1 TTTVVSGTPASP
13 ETTVVTSSPTVVT
26 TTVKAPATTTL
37 ETTAQS
43 EGTTASKET
52 TVLTQTTPGV
62 QVTSGP
68 VTGSTTAIAE
78 TSTVVSGTPASPET
92 TVVTSSP
99 TVVTTTVKAPAT
111 TTLETTAQSE
121 GTTAS
126 KETTVLTQ
134 TTPGCYPQCP
144 QSKPFFD
151 EDDMKHTSKSGN
163 HCCYIQSNGCHPIVE
178 TTTVVSGTPASPE
191 TTVVTSSPTVVT
203 TTVKAPATTTLE
215 TTAQSEGTTA
225 SKETTVLTQTT
236 PDVCSYCNASCQVNN
251 GETWN
256 INNCT
261 AATCINGTV
270 IEKPTV
276 CPTVQP
282 QVCANGRPA
291 TKIYDDSGCCY
302 RLECP
307 CVCNVWS
314 NSHYLTFDGLQYDF
328 KKNCTYYLVKEI
340 HTKYNLTITVKYDCA
355 DSNSSF
361 CPRTL
366 TVIYGSNT
374 VVFSQLETSLMNFRV
389 HVNEKRRY
397 PAYSNSILSLTGT
410 DLVVELEIPEISTVV
425 TYTDSSLRIKLPYDL
440 FSGNT
445 EGQCGT
451 CDNLKPN
458 DCRAL
463 NGLWYPSCDAEI
475 CKILISS
482 SMSIHCPIFFDH
494 AYKTP
499 AIVSQ
504 TITIQTCCLCSS
516 LFEPCH
522 RHVPFL
528 SYLKTCTTD
537 NCYGGNDTCSSLEAY
552 ATECAKAG
560 VCIDWRNATGGQCKH
575 TCPSDKVY
583 VACGSPVEP
592 TCNESS
598 SMEGCFCSN
607 GTTLFDPVYK
617 TCLPHCDCVGPDG
630 SPKQPGETW
639 TSGCSIC
646 ECDSDSMS
654 TQCQPVTCPTVP
666 SPTCSEPGQ
675 KLANQTVGC
684 CTEQKC
690 ECDVNLCPSPITCKL
705 GFQLNVTSG
714 VCCQTY
720 TCVPKGVCVYNQTE
734 YQPGSKVVTKPCQN
748 CYCSQDVDPVT
759 KLNVIKCSPVVCNTN
774 CSKGYEYKTEAVSC
788 CGTCVQKSCIL
799 TAPDNKTHVI
809 EVNDTYVPPDD
820 KCVQYTCENVNGH
833 LITKETKTSCPPYN
847 PLDCEPGTETTDQN
861 GCCKSCKVRSV
872 CEVRSEETVIEVN
885 GCKSTALNLT
895 YCSGHCGSSSRYSSA
910 ANQIVH
916 DCECCQE
923 TKTIQ
928 KDTELFCDD
937 GSVVKHAYVAV
948 ESCQCIASQC
958 VTPTP
963 KAQRRRR

>member
-1 TTTVVSGTPASP
+1 
-13 ETTVVTSSPTVVT
+13 
-26 TTVKAPATTTL
+26 
-37 ETTAQS
+37 
-43 EGTTASKET
+43 
-52 TVLTQTTPGV
+52 
-62 QVTSGP
+62 
-68 VTGSTTAIAE
+68 
-78 TSTVVSGTPASPET
+78 
-92 TVVTSSP
+92 
-99 TVVTTTVKAPAT
+99 
-111 TTLETTAQSE
+111 
-121 GTTAS
+121 
-126 KETTVLTQ
+126 
-134 TTPGCYPQCP
+134 
-144 QSKPFFD
+144 
-151 EDDMKHTSKSGN
+151 
-163 HCCYIQSNGCHPIVE
+163 
-178 TTTVVSGTPASPE
+178 
-191 TTVVTSSPTVVT
+191 
-203 TTVKAPATTTLE
+203 
-215 TTAQSEGTTA
+215 
-225 SKETTVLTQTT
+225 
-236 PDVCSYCNASCQVNN
+236 N

-282 QVCANGRPA
+282 Q
-291 TKIYDDSGCCY
+291 
-302 RLECP
+302 
-307 CVCNVWS
+307 
-314 NSHYLTFDGLQYDF
+314 
-328 KKNCTYYLVKEI
+328 
-340 HTKYNLTITVKYDCA
+340 
-355 DSNSSF
+355 
-361 CPRTL
+361 
-366 TVIYGSNT
+366 
-374 VVFSQLETSLMNFRV
+374 V

-463 NGLWYPSCDAEI
+463 N
-475 CKILISS
+475 
-482 SMSIHCPIFFDH
+482 
-494 AYKTP
+494 
-499 AIVSQ
+499 
-504 TITIQTCCLCSS
+504 
-516 LFEPCH
+516 
-522 RHVPFL
+522 
-528 SYLKTCTTD
+528 
-537 NCYGGNDTCSSLEAY
+537 
-552 ATECAKAG
+552 
-560 VCIDWRNATGGQCKH
+560 
-575 TCPSDKVY
+575 
-583 VACGSPVEP
+583 
-592 TCNESS
+592 
-598 SMEGCFCSN
+598 
-607 GTTLFDPVYK
+607 
-617 TCLPHCDCVGPDG
+617 
-630 SPKQPGETW
+630 
-639 TSGCSIC
+639 
-646 ECDSDSMS
+646 
-654 TQCQPVTCPTVP
+654 
-666 SPTCSEPGQ
+666 
-675 KLANQTVGC
+675 
-684 CTEQKC
+684 

-734 YQPGSKVVTKPCQN
+734 YQ
-748 CYCSQDVDPVT
+748 
-759 KLNVIKCSPVVCNTN
+759 
-774 CSKGYEYKTEAVSC
+774 GYEYKTEAVSC

-847 PLDCEPGTETTDQN
+847 PLDCEP
-861 GCCKSCKVRSV
+861 VRSV

-963 KAQRRRR
+963 KAQRRRRR